1 VEKIAV
7 LSQSERMPFLHTASL
22 PARPQLTRV
31 PFSTFPLPPVPDAMR
46 PWPGRELEVDGITL
60 HVRET
65 PGPADAPTALY
76 VHGLGGAATNW
87 TELAGQLAG
96 SVRGIAVDLP
106 GFGRSKPAPGTDFS
120 LPAQTEV
127 VRKLIV
133 ELDRGPVHL
142 FGNSMGGAISMMLA
156 AAHPELV
163 RTLTLVSPA
172 MPDLRPDV
180 RRLADP
186 RFALALIPV
195 VGKPMRESVAKM
207 TAKQR
212 AQQLLGLCFAEPT
225 KVSDARIDMA
235 IAEYAERTQM
245 PWAGPALSAS
255 TLALFRAWCAA
266 GAQSLWSVARRV
278 RVPSLVVWG
287 NQDRLVSV
295 RKAPRTAELLARGRL
310 LVLPRTGHVA
320 QMERPATVARATLGM
335 WDAAAAGTW

>member
-1 VEKIAV
+1 
-7 LSQSERMPFLHTASL
+7 MPFLHTAAL
-22 PARPQLTRV
+22 PARPELTRV
-31 PFSTFPLPPVPDAMR
+31 PLAAMALPPIPDAMQ
-46 PWPGRELEVDGITL
+46 PWPGRELEVDGIAL

-65 PGPADAPTALY
+65 PGPSGAPTAVY
-76 VHGLGGAATNW
+76 VHGLGGSATNW

-96 SVRGIAVDLP
+96 SVNGIAVDLP

-120 LPAQTEV
+120 LAAQAEV
-127 VRKLIV
+127 VRRLIV
-133 ELDRGPVHL
+133 SLDRGPVHL
-142 FGNSMGGAISMMLA
+142 FGNSMGGAISMMLT

-186 RFALALIPV
+186 RFALALVPV
-195 VGKPMRESVAKM
+195 VGRPMRAALARM
-207 TAKQR
+207 TAQQR

-225 KVSDARIDMA
+225 KVSEARIDLA
-235 IAEYAERTQM
+235 IAEYAERAQM
-245 PWAGPALSAS
+245 PWAGSALSAA
-255 TLALFRAWCAA
+255 TLALFRAWMAA

-287 NQDRLVSV
+287 NQDRLVTV
-295 RKAPRTAELLARGRL
+295 RKARRTAALLARGRL

-320 QMERPATVARATLGM
+320 QMERPATVARAALGM
-335 WDAAAAGTW
+335 WDAVAADAW

>member
-1 VEKIAV
+1 
-7 LSQSERMPFLHTASL
+7 MPFLHTAAL

-31 PFSTFPLPPVPDAMR
+31 PFSTVSLPPIPAAMT
-46 PWPGRELEVDGITL
+46 PWPGRELEVDGVRL

-65 PGPADAPTALY
+65 PGPAGAPTAVY
-76 VHGLGGAATNW
+76 VHGLGGSSTNW

-96 SVRGIAVDLP
+96 QVNGIAMDLP
-106 GFGRSKPAPGTDFS
+106 GFGRSKPAPGTDFG
-120 LPAQTEV
+120 LPAQTEL

-133 ELDRGPVHL
+133 SLDSGPVHL
-142 FGNSMGGAISMMLA
+142 FGNSMGGVVSMMLA
-156 AAHPELV
+156 AANPELV

-186 RFALALIPV
+186 RFALALVPV
-195 VGKPMRESVAKM
+195 VGRPIRDALARM
-207 TAKQR
+207 TAQQR

-225 KVSDARIDMA
+225 KVPEARIELA
-235 IAEYAERTQM
+235 ISEYAERSRM
-245 PWAGPALSAS
+245 PWAVPALSAA
-255 TLALFRAWCAA
+255 TLALFRAWMAA

-278 RVPSLVVWG
+278 RTPSLVVWG
-287 NQDRLVSV
+287 NQDRLVTV

-335 WDAAAAGTW
+335 WDSVTAGTW

>member
-1 VEKIAV
+1 
-7 LSQSERMPFLHTASL
+7 MH
-22 PARPQLTRV
+22 
-31 PFSTFPLPPVPDAMR
+31 
-46 PWPGRELEVDGITL
+46 L

-65 PGPADAPTALY
+65 PGPVGAPTAIY

-120 LPAQTEV
+120 LPAQAEV

-133 ELDRGPVHL
+133 SLDVGPVHL
-142 FGNSMGGAISMMLA
+142 FGNSMGGAISMLLTDTN
-156 AAHPELV
+156 PELV

-186 RFALALIPV
+186 RFALALVPV
-195 VGKPMRESVAKM
+195 VGRPMREALARM
-207 TAKQR
+207 TAKAR

-235 IAEYAERTQM
+235 ITEYAERSQM
-245 PWAGPALSAS
+245 PWAGAAMSAA
-255 TLALFRAWCAA
+255 TLALFRAWLAA
-266 GAQSLWSVARRV
+266 GRQSLWSVARRV

-295 RKAPRTAELLARGRL
+295 RKGPRTAELLARGRL

-335 WDAAAAGTW
+335 WDAVAAGTW

>member
-1 VEKIAV
+1 
-7 LSQSERMPFLHTASL
+7 MPFLHTASL

-31 PFSTFPLPPVPDAMR
+31 PFATVPLPPVPGAMR
-46 PWPGRELEVDGITL
+46 PWPGRELEVDGIHL

-65 PGPADAPTALY
+65 PGPVGAPTAIY
-76 VHGLGGAATNW
+76 VHGLGGSSTNW
-87 TELAGQLAG
+87 TELAGQLTG
-96 SVRGIAVDLP
+96 SVQGIAVDLP

-120 LPAQTEV
+120 LVAQAEV
-127 VRKLIV
+127 VRRLIV
-133 ELDRGPVHL
+133 SLDVGPVHL
-142 FGNSMGGAISMMLA
+142 FGNSMGGVISMMLTDTY
-156 AAHPELV
+156 PELV

-186 RFALALIPV
+186 RFALALVPV
-195 VGKPMRESVAKM
+195 VGRPMREALARM

-225 KVSDARIDMA
+225 KVSEGRIDLA
-235 IAEYAERTQM
+235 ITEYAERSQM
-245 PWAGPALSAS
+245 PWAGAAMSAA
-255 TLALFRAWCAA
+255 TLALFRAWLAA
-266 GAQSLWSVARRV
+266 GGQSLWSVARRV

-335 WDAAAAGTW
+335 WDAVAAGTW

>member
-1 VEKIAV
+1 
-7 LSQSERMPFLHTASL
+7 MPFLHTASL

-31 PFSTFPLPPVPDAMR
+31 PFATVALPPVPDAMQ

-96 SVRGIAVDLP
+96 LVRGIAVDLP
-106 GFGRSKPAPGTDFS
+106 GFGRSKPAAGTDFS
-120 LPAQTEV
+120 LPAQAEV
-127 VRKLIV
+127 VRKLILQ
-133 ELDRGPVHL
+133 LDRGPVHL

-180 RRLADP
+180 RRLGDP

-287 NQDRLVSV
+287 SQDRLVTV

-335 WDAAAAGTW
+335 WDAVAAGTW